1 MTYGH
6 KFDIFILRLSFI
18 GWYLLG
24 LLCLV
29 IGTLFVLP
37 YEYATEAE
45 LYLVLRQ
52 NAINRDIAAHR
63 SLTFTALPI
72 MKHNGV

>member
-52 NAINRDIAAHR
+52 NAIKQGYCSPSELNLYSSAHYE
-63 SLTFTALPI
+63 A
-72 MKHNGV
+72 